1 MNDELLNTGIK
12 YHKTIA
18 LMITDMNAKSATASK
33 TEIAANL
40 LTYLKE
46 LIQIQHDLDQLATE
60 DNISEL
66 NGKYRQAW
74 AAIDNERKAFLNF
87 LQTRDITIS
96 DEKSYQAGLKM
107 INQDKLT
114 HDTLKELEMI

>member
-1 MNDELLNTGIK
+1 
-12 YHKTIA
+12 
-18 LMITDMNAKSATASK
+18 MNAKSATASK

-74 AAIDNERKAFLNF
+74 ATIDNERKAFLNF